1 MRHVSD
7 GDIARIRRLV
17 GPATREDLRAVECY
31 VGNKLGVFIPSVGQ
45 CGYAVTKGH
54 THPAWSFI
62 LYFLPEDSPF
72 PLTIEIP
79 ESRCLCIAIEPELP
93 HEESVSEDFRRY
105 AAVQVEVD
113 FFARVWAMYSSLP
126 PPACDWRQFS
136 VHSDAFLYLK
146 RFMNECDAT
155 PPESDATPPLAAALE
170 EPIVH
175 LIARGLAASVANEA
189 NARAGGGLHPG
200 DASRANDASRAFSA
214 ETRRVIEHIE
224 RHYADSLT
232 AASLAGLAGLSVSAL
247 SRRFHE
253 ETGLTPAD
261 YVAEVRIRKAK
272 IMLDDPAKSVTD
284 IALAC
289 GFYDASHFSSSF
301 LKATGLSPSRYAA
314 RFANGHAR

>member
-17 GPATREDLRAVECY
+17 GPATRENLRAVECY
-31 VGNKLGVFIPSVGQ
+31 VRNKLGVFIPSVGQ

-62 LYFLPEDSPF
+62 LYFLPEDAPF
-72 PLTIEIP
+72 PITIRLP
-79 ESRCLCIAIEPELP
+79 EAHCLCVAIEPDFP

-105 AAVQVEVD
+105 AAVQVDAD
-113 FFARVWAMYSSLP
+113 FFARVWAIYSPLP
-126 PPACDWRQFS
+126 PPACDWRQFA
-136 VHSDAFLYLK
+136 VHADAFLYLK
-146 RFMNECDAT
+146 RFMNECDST
-155 PPESDATPPLAAALE
+155 PPESDITPPLAAALE

-175 LIARGLAASVANEA
+175 LIARGLAAGTATVGNSTAGEPNGRGRS
-189 NARAGGGLHPG
+189 ARGT
-200 DASRANDASRAFSA
+200 ASAADNV
-214 ETRRVIEHIE
+214 RRVIEHIE
-224 RHYADSLT
+224 RRYADSLS
-232 AASLAGLAGLSVSAL
+232 AASLAGIAGLSVSAL

-272 IMLDDPAKSVTD
+272 IMLDDPSKSVTD

-289 GFYDASHFSSSF
+289 GFYDASHFSSTF
-301 LKATGLSPSRYAA
+301 LKATGLSPSKYAA
-314 RFANGHAR
+314 RFAR